1 MKMNV
6 RKWLSAVL
14 AVTLVAVMLPLGAMP
29 VAADSMSVTTNLV
42 TNGDFA
48 YPEIG
53 DPTYWHGG
61 TFGTAYGY
69 DGTKGAQVT
78 GGNMYQIVAVDQ
90 GCSYLLTFRAKVV
103 SGEKFMVRVTGGDV
117 YLEETC
123 TNTDWALYSFIVS
136 VSGADEYATLSFVAA
151 ADASVYGDDE
161 MLVLSGAAEKTV
173 LKNGSFETGNA
184 SGWSLG
190 NTASVSDSLP
200 HSGLYSLYAT
210 PNTGAYSYAATQTVS
225 VEQNANYTIS
235 FWYSYASSVSP
246 DMRLYVHDGDK
257 EKTNIMAANNN
268 IQPVVYCRESTAVS
282 GIWAM
287 ATLSFNSG
295 ANDTLFLKFGGGSGG
310 FGEIYLDDFTMI
322 KVGDTSGSETPE
334 VTNLITNS
342 TFETGAIAPWAKFG
356 TSSAVPTVVSD
367 YVHTGNYSL
376 RVPFSVRQLSCGQDV
391 TVEANTNYIVSFYY
405 MSTDA
410 SAGKNMW
417 FGAYTTDTTSCISNK
432 NDIALDPVVL
442 DYTQSEWT
450 LATYSFNSGDNTTVR
465 LSFSGTSSSNP
476 SNRYFIRVDDIVM
489 VKQFTSFPEESIKGN
504 FYSCNKQ
511 YTTIVPEQ
519 TYATAAEGKTYR
531 ITFSARAMTNGFR
544 LYVNQRTENGA
555 NVSDYT
561 KFWSEDARGWTDISI
576 ICRSTTDELN
586 LKVVNL
592 GNGTLETNLYITD
605 FVVTEIPDKEENI
618 FIDTKKSAMEMNPA
632 LTGETAG
639 RGGLAFLYTVD
650 MSGAQ
655 VAAGNSSFDNSTG
668 LVYQSESAIAHPYTN
683 DLFNDPY
690 DYKVV
695 EVGAIVS
702 LVHNNADDLTIENV
716 TTDNKT
722 IRIKGEKRWEVGEN
736 FYKYAVRVRNI
747 PTHHFGTTV
756 YIRPYA
762 IVKTLN
768 GTRQVT
774 LYGDMQQSSYNQAVE
789 EAAQ

>member
-1 MKMNV
+1 
-6 RKWLSAVL
+6 
-14 AVTLVAVMLPLGAMP
+14 VTLVAVMLPLGAMP
-29 VAADSMSVTTNLV
+29 VAAADSMSVTTNLV

-69 DGTKGAQVT
+69 AGTKGAQVT
-78 GGNMYQIVAVDQ
+78 GGNMYQTVAVDQ

-103 SGEKFMVRVTGGDV
+103 SGEKFMVRVIGGDV

-136 VSGADEYATLSFVAA
+136 VSGADAYATLSFLAA
-151 ADASVYGDDE
+151 ADATVYVDDV
-161 MLVLSGAAEKTV
+161 MLVLSGAAEKTM

-190 NTASVSDSLP
+190 NTASVSDNLP

-225 VEQNANYTIS
+225 VEQNVNYTIS

-257 EKTNIMAANNN
+257 GKTNIMAANNN
-268 IQPVVYCRESTAVS
+268 TQPIVYCRESTAVS

-310 FGEIYLDDFTMI
+310 FGEIYLDDFTMT

-342 TFETGAIAPWAKFG
+342 TFETGAVTGWLSQ
-356 TSSAVPTVVSD
+356 SSQKSKITVD
-367 YVHTGNYSL
+367 HPHTGAYSMNL
-376 RVPFSVRQLSCGQDV
+376 LHRNKGLTAYQDV
-391 TVEANTNYIVSFYY
+391 SVEADTNYIVSFYY
-405 MSTDA
+405 KSIDA
-410 SAGKNMW
+410 SIAKDMV
-417 FGAYTTDTTSCISNK
+417 FGVYATSATQTSATPLESAVTLNC
-432 NDIALDPVVL
+432 
-442 DYTQSEWT
+442 TQSEWT
-450 LATYSFNSGDNTTVR
+450 LVTYSFNSGSNTSVR
-465 LSFSGTSSSNP
+465 VGFGGTSSTST
-476 SNRYFIRVDDIVM
+476 YLYYLCVDDIIM

-519 TYATAAEGKTYR
+519 TYATATEGKTYR
-531 ITFSARAMTNGFR
+531 VTFSARAMTNGFR

-555 NVSDYT
+555 NVYDYS

-605 FVVTEIPDKEENI
+605 FVVTEIPDTPVDIIQYKGMSAREQAPEPDNI
-618 FIDTKKSAMEMNPA
+618 
-632 LTGETAG
+632 TAG
-639 RGGLAFLYTVD
+639 LGFLFRVNMKNAVTVKESDGHIYQTNTATAYPFTNSFYADDPYPYTVVRVGAV
-650 MSGAQ
+650 MSLDPD
-655 VAAGNSSFDNSTG
+655 AANTG
-668 LVYQSESAIAHPYTN
+668 LTLESTAEDRTTI
-683 DLFNDPY
+683 D
-690 DYKVV
+690 VV
-695 EVGAIVS
+695 G
-702 LVHNNADDLTIENV
+702 
-716 TTDNKT
+716 
-722 IRIKGEKRWEVGEN
+722 RKRWTYNDTDMANG
-736 FYKYAVRVRNI
+736 YSYAVRIVNI
-747 PTHHFGTTV
+747 PERHFGTTI
-756 YIRPYA
+756 YARPYV
-762 IVKTLN
+762 IVQAGERT
-768 GTRQVT
+768 VT
-774 LYGDMQQSSYNQAVE
+774 LYGQMQQGTYESFFGT
-789 EAAQ
+789 EA